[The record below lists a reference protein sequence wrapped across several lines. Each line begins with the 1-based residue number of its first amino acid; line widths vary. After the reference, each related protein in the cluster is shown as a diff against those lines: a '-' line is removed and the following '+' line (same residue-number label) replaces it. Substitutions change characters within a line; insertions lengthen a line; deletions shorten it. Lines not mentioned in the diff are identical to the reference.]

1 MAAIVHCEIR
11 VADLERAKRFYTTVF
26 DWIIEPVGSGKYWLV
41 RAGRAQYTTGQT
53 SGIDAVLTLRQGAHP
68 TEEQAGT
75 GMGYVC
81 NIEVS
86 DIDETLEKVKATGG
100 EVVRGKEPLEGVGFE
115 AFCLDTE
122 GNMFS
127 VIHDEGLSA
136 LLPPT
141 QA

>member
-1 MAAIVHCEIR
+1 M
-11 VADLERAKRFYTTVF
+11 
-26 DWIIEPVGSGKYWLV
+26 
-41 RAGRAQYTTGQT
+41 
-53 SGIDAVLTLRQGAHP
+53 
-68 TEEQAGT
+68 

-81 NIEVS
+81 NIEVT
-86 DIDETLEKVKATGG
+86 DIDETLELVKATGG

>member
-1 MAAIVHCEIR
+1 
-11 VADLERAKRFYTTVF
+11 
-26 DWIIEPVGSGKYWLV
+26 
-41 RAGRAQYTTGQT
+41 
-53 SGIDAVLTLRQGAHP
+53 
-68 TEEQAGT
+68 
-75 GMGYVC
+75 
-81 NIEVS
+81 
-86 DIDETLEKVKATGG
+86 
-100 EVVRGKEPLEGVGFE
+100 VVRGKEPLEGVGFE